1 MIFYQY
7 DNKVSTELHFSA
19 GSFKKQLHS
28 FKRRPPDFL
37 KKSKLKVNSSYMP
50 KTIVYQNWIT
60 NLLI

>member
-7 DNKVSTELHFSA
+7 DNKVSTELYFSA

-50 KTIVYQNWIT
+50 KTIVYQN
-60 NLLI
+60 